1 MCKGTR
7 IPLVKLS
14 LQRVFIVNESVKV
27 LYLYN
32 FRFTWSSDNKLF
44 DVSHCNS
51 EIGQSSEFQLIMLK
65 AIYMVILFLIMLQ
78 GNPLQERQ
86 YEKCHFLKFFSDLDL

>member
-14 LQRVFIVNESVKV
+14 LQGVFIVNESVKG
-27 LYLYN
+27 LYLYD

-65 AIYMVILFLIMLQ
+65 AICMIIPLIIMFKGYSL
-78 GNPLQERQ
+78 
-86 YEKCHFLKFFSDLDL
+86 

>member
-1 MCKGTR
+1 MCKGPR
-7 IPLVKLS
+7 IPSVKLS
-14 LQRVFIVNESVKV
+14 LQGGFIVNESVKV
-27 LYLYN
+27 LYLYD

-65 AIYMVILFLIMLQ
+65 ADCMIILLIIMFKGYSL
-78 GNPLQERQ
+78 
-86 YEKCHFLKFFSDLDL
+86 